1 MLLSVFVTTESVFV
15 KSDSLRTRGDTHPSS
30 VLAHVVSTLRR
41 KSAPLAHHWRHS
53 AQNSFVV
60 FFDVVIT
67 TTTSLDVAPLTADSL
82 AGRVSDQDQI
92 AVIVGNST

>member
-1 MLLSVFVTTESVFV
+1 MLLSVFVATESVFV
-15 KSDSLRTRGDTHPSS
+15 KSDSLRTRSDTHPSS
-30 VLAHVVSTLRR
+30 LLAHVVSTLRH

-92 AVIVGNST
+92 AVIIGNST